1 MCVLNW
7 IYYSCVPGTVIFCN
21 HTFLLLARYVLFF
34 WLALKGFCKAKSF
47 AEVSDW
53 ISPLLRFLLL
63 RSDCIQRSFCRHPI
77 NKDPGQQRKMK
88 PKVAYSIGIQKNHPT
103 SAYDWYPAAKIL
115 DCLVE
120 IGCWPTPLNDTPW
133 RPHVSNGFRH
143 PPGHELL
150 TFLAKNGN
158 LTFIP
163 TQTKLINL
171 ACKKGIVFRL
181 DWITCSVIVFKI

>member
-1 MCVLNW
+1 MCVLKW

-133 RPHVSNGFRH
+133 RPHRFKRVSSPTWPRIVDVPRKKRESYIH
-143 PPGHELL
+143 PNTNKTHKP
-150 TFLAKNGN
+150 
-158 LTFIP
+158 
-163 TQTKLINL
+163 
-171 ACKKGIVFRL
+171 RL
-181 DWITCSVIVFKI
+181 